1 MLESIRNR
9 SNGPVAKFIIGLI
22 IVPFA
27 FAGVYSYMNVNTSNA
42 VATVNGED
50 ISLMEFDRSYRLQ
63 QQNWGENFDK
73 YFNTDERLQQFRL
86 NVLQQL
92 INQRLSS
99 QAIGDMG
106 LRTSDN
112 QLRQV
117 IANTVEFQNEDGEFD
132 KERYQMLLQS
142 SGYTTQ
148 LYQNARK
155 NDMAANQFLSALEE
169 SNFVLK
175 SEIALNT
182 RLQNQTRD
190 IDYLIIPQDYY
201 LQQVDLSGEEGEQAI
216 SSYYEMNKSR
226 FAIPEKVSIE
236 YLYIL
241 KGTGKDITIAD
252 GQIAEYYEENISNF
266 ESSERRR
273 VAHILVTVDV
283 DADQSEVDAA
293 ELKIK
298 GFASRIEAGESFEE
312 IAKQGS
318 DDTITAES
326 GGDLDWIEAGMMD
339 ETFED
344 AAFSMQQVG
353 SISKV
358 VMTDFGFH
366 LIKLLEIES
375 GEAKPIEELKE
386 QITSILQEQFVEDK
400 YFDLKDSISEKVFE
414 VSDSL
419 SEAADENGLMIR
431 KSGFFDRQ
439 FGIGLPVELQ
449 SQPNLI
455 DIAFSDDVLYQ
466 GMNSELIELSDGNA
480 VVLRLS
486 EHQEAGTTPLA
497 DVNEQIIAMLTQQ
510 QARDATEQVG
520 NEILIALEGGQ
531 SADDVMT
538 ILPEG
543 VPATWEQQLALGRK
557 GTEID
562 AQLRDNAFTIHA
574 PSENN
579 PVFKGVLLGSGN
591 FAVIKLSAVSEGT
604 VADSDGSEGDDM
616 SEQFSQYHVQAEL
629 YNYLKYLDEKASIS
643 RTIANAEQVQ

>member
-9 SNGPVAKFIIGLI
+9 SNGPIAKFIIGLI

-42 VATVNGED
+42 VATVNGDE

-117 IANTVEFQNEDGEFD
+117 IINTVEFQNEEGIFD
-132 KERYQMLLQS
+132 KDRYQMLLQS
-142 SGYTTQ
+142 SGYTIQ

-155 NDMAANQFLSALEE
+155 SDMAANQFMSALQE

-175 SEIALNT
+175 SELALNT
-182 RLQNQTRD
+182 RLENQTRD
-190 IDYLIIPQDYY
+190 INYLIIPQDYY
-201 LQQVDLSGEEGEQAI
+201 LQQVDLSGEEGEQII
-216 SSYYEMNKSR
+216 SSYYEMNKNQ

-236 YLYIL
+236 YLYIT
-241 KGTGKDITIAD
+241 KDSGSDITIAD
-252 GQIAEYYEENISNF
+252 GQIAEYYEDNISNF
-266 ESSERRR
+266 ASSERRR
-273 VAHILVTVDV
+273 VAHILVAVDV
-283 DADQSEVDAA
+283 DADRAA
-293 ELKIK
+293 VEIAETKIN
-298 GFASRIEAGESFEE
+298 GFASRIQAGESFEE

-339 ETFED
+339 EAFED
-344 AAFSMQQVG
+344 AAFSLQDAG
-353 SISKV
+353 SVSKV
-358 VMTDFGFH
+358 VKTDFGFH

-375 GEAKPIEELKE
+375 GVAKPLEELKE
-386 QITSILQEQFVEDK
+386 QIISILQEQFVEDK
-400 YFDLKDSISEKVFE
+400 YFNLKDSISEKVFE
-414 VSDSL
+414 VSESL
-419 SEAADENGLMIR
+419 SEAADENGLIIR

-466 GMNSELIELSDGNA
+466 GVNSELIELSNGSA
-480 VVLRLS
+480 VVLRLL
-486 EHQEAGTTPLA
+486 EHQEAGTKPLT
-497 DVNEQIIAMLTQQ
+497 DVREQIIAILTQQ
-510 QARDATEQVG
+510 QARDAIELQG
-520 NEILIALEGGQ
+520 NEILTALEEGQ
-531 SADDVMT
+531 SAEDVMT

-543 VPATWEQQLALGRK
+543 VPAIWKQQLALGRK

-562 AQLRDNAFTIHA
+562 AQLRDNVFRMHA
-574 PSENN
+574 PSENSA
-579 PVFKGVLLGSGN
+579 VFKGVLLRSGN

-604 VADSDGSEGDDM
+604 VASSDDNKGKEM
-616 SEQFSQYHVQAEL
+616 SEEFNQFHTQVEL

-643 RTIANAEQVQ
+643 RTIANADQVQ

>member
-22 IVPFA
+22 IIPFA

-42 VATVNGED
+42 VATVNGDE
-50 ISLMEFDRSYRLQ
+50 ISLTEFDRSYRLQ
-63 QQNWGENFDK
+63 QQSWGENFDL

-106 LRTSDN
+106 LRTSDD

-117 IANTVEFQNEDGEFD
+117 IVNTVEFQNEDGLFD
-132 KERYQMLLQS
+132 KDRYQMLLQS
-142 SGYTTQ
+142 SGYTTK

-155 NDMAANQFLSALEE
+155 NDMAANQFMSALQET
-169 SNFVLK
+169 NFVLK
-175 SEIALNT
+175 SELALNT
-182 RLQNQTRD
+182 RLENQTRD

-201 LQQVDLSGEEGEQAI
+201 LKQVDLSGEDGEQAI

-236 YLYIL
+236 YLYIT
-241 KGTGKDITIAD
+241 KGSGANITIAD
-252 GQIAEYYEENISNF
+252 GQIAEYYNENISSF
-266 ESSERRR
+266 ESTERRR

-283 DADQSEVDAA
+283 DADQSAFDAA
-293 ELKIK
+293 ESKIK
-298 GFASRIEAGESFEE
+298 DFASRIQAGESFEE

-326 GGDLDWIEAGMMD
+326 GGDLDWIEVGMMD
-339 ETFED
+339 AEFED
-344 AAFSMQQVG
+344 AAFSLQEAG

-358 VMTDFGFH
+358 VKTDFGFH

-400 YFDLKDSISEKVFE
+400 YFDLKDSISERVFE
-414 VSDSL
+414 VSDTL
-419 SEAADENGLMIR
+419 TEAADENGLTIR

-466 GMNSELIELSDGNA
+466 GVNSELIELGNGNA
-480 VVLRLS
+480 VVLRLL

-497 DVNEQIIAMLTQQ
+497 DVNEQIITLLTQS
-510 QARDATEQVG
+510 QARDAIELHG
-520 NEILIALEGGQ
+520 NEILAALEAGQ
-531 SADDVMT
+531 STEDVMT

-543 VPATWEQQLALGRK
+543 APVTWQQQLALGRK

-562 AQLRDNAFTIHA
+562 AQLRDNVFRIHA
-574 PSENN
+574 PSENS
-579 PVFKGVLLGSGN
+579 PVFKGILLSSGN

-604 VADSDGSEGDDM
+604 VDDTEGNEM
-616 SEQFSQYHVQAEL
+616 SEQFNQFHTQAEL

-643 RTIANAEQVQ
+643 RTIANAEQIQ

>member
-27 FAGVYSYMNVNTSNA
+27 FAGVYSYMNVNTSNS
-42 VATVNGED
+42 VATVNGDE

-92 INQRLSS
+92 INKRLSS

-117 IANTVEFQNEDGEFD
+117 IINTVEFHNEEGVFD
-132 KERYQMLLQS
+132 KDRYQMLLQS
-142 SGYTTQ
+142 NGYTKQ
-148 LYQNARK
+148 LYQNDRK
-155 NDMAANQFLSALEE
+155 SDMAANQFMSALQE

-175 SEIALNT
+175 SELALNT
-182 RLQNQTRD
+182 RLENQTRD

-236 YLYIL
+236 YIYIT
-241 KGTGKDITIAD
+241 KSSGANITISD
-252 GQIAEYYEENISNF
+252 GQIAEYYEDNISNF
-266 ESSERRR
+266 ESTERRK
-273 VAHILVTVDV
+273 VAHILVAVDI
-283 DADQSEVDAA
+283 DADQSTVGIA
-293 ELKIK
+293 ESKINN
-298 GFASRIEAGESFEE
+298 FASRIQAGESFEE

-318 DDTITAES
+318 EDTMSAES

-339 ETFED
+339 EAFEN
-344 AAFSMQQVG
+344 AAFSLQEAG

-358 VMTDFGFH
+358 VKTDFGFH

-375 GEAKPIEELKE
+375 GEAKPVEELKE
-386 QITSILQEQFVEDK
+386 QITSILQEQIVEDK
-400 YFDLKDSISEKVFE
+400 YFDLKDIIREKVFE

-419 SEAADENGLMIR
+419 SEAADENSLTVR

-449 SQPNLI
+449 NQPNLI

-480 VVLRLS
+480 VVLRLL
-486 EHQEAGTTPLA
+486 EHQESGTTPLA
-497 DVNEQIIAMLTQQ
+497 DVNEEITTLLTQQ
-510 QARDATEQVG
+510 QARDAIELQG
-520 NEILIALEGGQ
+520 NEIITALEEGQ

-543 VPATWEQQLALGRK
+543 VPATWKQQLALGRK
-557 GTEID
+557 GTEVD
-562 AQLRDNAFTIHA
+562 AQLRDKVFKIHA
-574 PSENN
+574 PSENSA
-579 PVFKGVLLGSGN
+579 VFKGVLLSSGD
-591 FAVIKLSAVSEGT
+591 FAVIKLSTVTEGAI
-604 VADSDGSEGDDM
+604 ADPEGSEDNKM
-616 SEQFSQYHVQAEL
+616 SEQFNRFHTQAEL
-629 YNYLKYLDEKASIS
+629 YNYLKYLDGKASIS
-643 RTIANAEQVQ
+643 RTIANADQVQ